1 MTPSAGLIHR
11 PGSVAAKAS
20 SSTDNRLTDLSVN
33 SNSFL
38 LNNEGSY
45 RLHPQ
50 FHASLKTMSLIG
62 H

>member
-1 MTPSAGLIHR
+1 MTPSAGLIHC

-38 LNNEGSY
+38 LNNEGS
-45 RLHPQ
+45 
-50 FHASLKTMSLIG
+50 
-62 H
+62 